1 MYLHFFINEGMEE
14 FEFEEAVANLD
25 DMVSEFQQCGPN
37 KKDAK
42 DTSPFSVLDDCGGA
56 KFTQLL
62 IRGFRVCV
70 TTVIDKNRD
79 VQCFEA
85 GK

>member
-1 MYLHFFINEGMEE
+1 MFINEGMDE
-14 FEFEEAVANLD
+14 FEFEEAAANLD
-25 DMVSEFQQCGPN
+25 DMVSEYQQCRPG
-37 KKDAK
+37 KKDTK
-42 DTSPFSVLDDCGGA
+42 DTLPFSVQEDCEGV
-56 KFTQLL
+56 KFAQLL

-79 VQCFEA
+79 VHCFEA